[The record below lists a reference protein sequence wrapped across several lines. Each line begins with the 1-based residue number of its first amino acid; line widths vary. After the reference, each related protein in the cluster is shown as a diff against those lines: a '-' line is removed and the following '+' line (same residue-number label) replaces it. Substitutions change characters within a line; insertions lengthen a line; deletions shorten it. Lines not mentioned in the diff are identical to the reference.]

1 MSKNLLDRITL
12 NPQVCNGRPTI
23 RNSRYTV
30 DLILELLSTGM
41 TIDEILDDYSGLEK
55 EDVLACLLYASMLSK
70 FKSIQKVA

>member
-1 MSKNLLDRITL
+1 MSENLLDRITL

>member
-1 MSKNLLDRITL
+1 MSVNLLDRITL
-12 NPQVCNGRPTI
+12 NPLVCNGRPTI

-41 TIDEILDDYSGLEK
+41 SIDEILEDYKGLEK

>member
-1 MSKNLLDRITL
+1 MSENLLDRITL

-41 TIDEILDDYSGLEK
+41 TIEEILDDYKGLEK
-55 EDVLACLLYASMLSK
+55 DDILACLLYASMLSK